1 MLFTLL
7 TFPLRCTLDIEQC
20 GRGPLFHG
28 PFANE
33 AIKSL
38 LPRLWKGGGRVDGW
52 VGGGVICCLSKH
64 PSISWPPPARGI
76 HNKLCF
82 CCRGPPRSLWSPLVS
97 ATLSIARDHRRH
109 QATCMRGRPSRSQW
123 EGKGKGGNGMM
134 SELGR

>member
-38 LPRLWKGGGRVDGW
+38 LPRMWKGAGGWVC
-52 VGGGVICCLSKH
+52 VGGGGCGESSAASANTRASLGLLLHTEYTTSSAFVVAARPAPCGLLLSMRRSAS
-64 PSISWPPPARGI
+64 PEITGGI
-76 HNKLCF
+76 
-82 CCRGPPRSLWSPLVS
+82 GPRVC
-97 ATLSIARDHRRH
+97 AA
-109 QATCMRGRPSRSQW
+109 SRAAA
-123 EGKGKGGNGMM
+123 GGNENKKVEMG
-134 SELGR
+134 

>member
-38 LPRLWKGGGRVDGW
+38 LPWLWKGAGGW
-52 VGGGVICCLSKH
+52 GGARRVICCLSKH
-64 PSISWPPPARGI
+64 PSISRPPPALGI

-82 CCRGPPRSLWSPLVS
+82 CCRGSPRSLWSPLVS

-109 QATCMRGRPSRSQW
+109 QATCMRGELSRSQW
-123 EGKGKGGNGMM
+123 EGKEKGGNGMM
-134 SELGR
+134 FELGR